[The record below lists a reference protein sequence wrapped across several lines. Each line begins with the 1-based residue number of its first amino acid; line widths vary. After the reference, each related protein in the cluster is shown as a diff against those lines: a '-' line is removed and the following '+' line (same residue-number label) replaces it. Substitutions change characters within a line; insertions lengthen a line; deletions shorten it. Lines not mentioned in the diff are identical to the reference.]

1 MPEIAEVET
10 VRNTLKRRILH
21 KKIKEVEVYYERMIE
36 NNINDF
42 KNGLG
47 MFSTLG
53 NEVFEDYWRGFPKYR
68 ATTRDYTTLQ
78 EYLEKKNKGE

>member
-42 KNGLG
+42 KKNLIGES
-47 MFSTLG
+47 FI
-53 NEVFEDYWRGFPKYR
+53 DIKRRGKWLIF
-68 ATTRDYTTLQ
+68 
-78 EYLEKKNKGE
+78 